1 MAKLIAEAVN
11 LELPAETLDP
21 KVPLFG
27 GGLGLDSIDVL
38 EIALAISRKYG
49 FQLRSDDPANG
60 RVFVSLRSLS
70 SHRAAPAPVNYGTY
84 LNPRHVC
91 DGGDVGCSSRR
102 RARSNMSILQGFPT
116 KKCAPKQ
123 ACPPPP
129 KHTTGRT
136 CAPSLGLRPG
146 RASASLPG
154 LSTGC
159 SNLIRERPAPCASHP
174 SRPGHNASRAYG

>member
-1 MAKLIAEAVN
+1 MDGFRARETQIEAAERQQSELEREVAKLIAEAVN

-70 SHRAAPAPVNYGTY
+70 SHIAQ
-84 LNPRHVC
+84 H
-91 DGGDVGCSSRR
+91 
-102 RARSNMSILQGFPT
+102 
-116 KKCAPKQ
+116 
-123 ACPPPP
+123 
-129 KHTTGRT
+129 RT
-136 CAPSLGLRPG
+136 R
-146 RASASLPG
+146 
-154 LSTGC
+154 
-159 SNLIRERPAPCASHP
+159 
-174 SRPGHNASRAYG
+174 